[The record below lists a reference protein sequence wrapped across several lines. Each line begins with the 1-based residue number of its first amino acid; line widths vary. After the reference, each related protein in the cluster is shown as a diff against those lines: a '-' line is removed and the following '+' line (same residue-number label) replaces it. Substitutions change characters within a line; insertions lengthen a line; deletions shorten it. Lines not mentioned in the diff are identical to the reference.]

1 VKNSIFRARLY
12 RSGESASSI
21 NVLPVLRNGQDAV
34 GPAFFP
40 PEVVIEIKALACQLP
55 RDLGLPFSSLTGD
68 EIAKQAVERGIV
80 ASISGT
86 TVWRWLSNDA
96 IRPWSYRSWIFPRDP
111 AFEQKAGPILDLYH
125 GRWRGKPLRECDFV
139 ISADEKT
146 SIQARQ
152 RLTPTMPPTAGLAG
166 RVEHEY
172 QRKGALVYLA
182 AWDVGQ
188 ARLFGLCRPRGGI
201 ASFRALVDVVMKQ
214 EPYRSARRVFWITDN
229 GSSHRGQKAKD
240 RITSW
245 YPNTILVH
253 TPIHA
258 SWLNQV
264 EIYFSI
270 LQRKVLTPNDF
281 MNLRE
286 LKSRILHFQKLYENT
301 ATAFKWNFTRQDL
314 KKVLARLSN
323 PSGLQKNAA

>member
-1 VKNSIFRARLY
+1 M
-12 RSGESASSI
+12 
-21 NVLPVLRNGQDAV
+21 
-34 GPAFFP
+34 
-40 PEVVIEIKALACQLP
+40 IEIKALACQLP

-86 TVWRWLSNDA
+86 TVWRWLSHDA
-96 IRPWSYRSWIFPRDP
+96 LRPWSYRSWIFPRDP
-111 AFEQKAGPILDLYH
+111 AFGQKAGPILDLYH
-125 GRWRGKPLRECDFV
+125 GRWQGKPLRECDFV

-146 SIQARQ
+146 NIQAR
-152 RLTPTMPPTAGLAG
+152 RRPASTTAPTAGRAG

-182 AWDVGQ
+182 AWDVGR
-188 ARLFGLCRPRGGI
+188 AKLFGLCRPRSGI
-201 ASFRALVDVVMKQ
+201 TSFHALVDTVMKE

-229 GSSHRGQKAKD
+229 GSSHRGQTAKD
-240 RITSW
+240 RITGW

-281 MNLRE
+281 VNLGE
-286 LKSRILHFQKLYENT
+286 LESRILDFQKLYEKT
-301 ATAFKWNFTRQDL
+301 ATAFQWKFTRQDL
-314 KKVLARLSN
+314 KNVLERLSN
-323 PSGLQKNAA
+323 PARMLKKAA